1 MRTVDDQSKV
11 DTTVL
16 KLTTVKFYTAEFNE
30 IHALMD
36 GGNVPREFN
45 GEKLTAAQR
54 VRWYFQTRET
64 ANAAILIAQGKK
76 TKH

>member
-1 MRTVDDQSKV
+1 MTDQTKV

-16 KLTTVKFYTAEFNE
+16 KLTTVAFFTAEFNE

-54 VRWYFQTRET
+54 VRWYYHTRE
-64 ANAAILIAQGKK
+64 AADAAIRTAQGKK